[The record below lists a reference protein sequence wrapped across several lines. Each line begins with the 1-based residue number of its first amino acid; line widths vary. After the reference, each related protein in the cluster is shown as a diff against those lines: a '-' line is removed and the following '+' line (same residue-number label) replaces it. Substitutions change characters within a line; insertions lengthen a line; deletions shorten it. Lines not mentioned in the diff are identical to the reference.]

1 VQSVAVLEQRQTKVY
16 RTLIMSHAATETHS
30 HPALQHHFEN
40 MEQQREAGTLGMWVF
55 LVTEIMFFGGMF
67 LAYTLY
73 RSEHGAAF
81 ASASN
86 HLDITLGA
94 VNTGVLILS
103 SFTMAMAVYFTQI
116 GKSRPQIFSLI
127 LTIILGLTFLGIKAV
142 EYRAKYND
150 SLIPG
155 HLIPSRPFGP
165 AVAEHGDE
173 DPHKLHLLPGATV
186 KQVELFYWIY
196 FAMTG
201 MHALHMIIGAG
212 LLTFLLIFSI
222 KGRFGPEYHSPVE
235 VIGLYWHF
243 VDIVWI
249 FLFPLLYLLGRHFE
263 HG

>member
-1 VQSVAVLEQRQTKVY
+1 MA
-16 RTLIMSHAATETHS
+16 SHATTAPEVHG

-40 MEQQREAGTLGMWVF
+40 MEQQREAGTLGMWIF

-73 RSEHGAAF
+73 RSFYPAAF

-116 GKSRPQIFSLI
+116 GKYRPQVLCLI
-127 LTIILGLTFLGIKAV
+127 ATLVLGLTFLGIKAK
-142 EYRAKYND
+142 EYSDKYQD
-150 SLIPG
+150 HLIPGRLIPG
-155 HLIPSRPFGP
+155 HPFDP
-165 AVAEHGDE
+165 KVAEHGDT
-173 DPHKLHLLPGATV
+173 DPHKLHLLEGATV
-186 KQVELFYWIY
+186 DKVQMFYWIY

-201 MHALHMIIGAG
+201 MHAFHMIIGAG
-212 LLTFLLIFSI
+212 LLTYLIIFALRR
-222 KGRFGPEYHSPVE
+222 RFDPEYHSPVE

-249 FLFPLLYLLGRHFE
+249 FLFPLLYLLGRHLE

>member
-1 VQSVAVLEQRQTKVY
+1 MIE
-16 RTLIMSHAATETHS
+16 SHATTQEAHG

-40 MEQQREAGTLGMWVF
+40 MEQQREAGTIGMWVF
-55 LVTEIMFFGGMF
+55 LVTEIMFFCGMF

-73 RSEHGAAF
+73 RSFYPASF

-103 SFTMAMAVYFTQI
+103 SLTMALAVYFTQV
-116 GKSRPQIFSLI
+116 GKQRPQILCLV
-127 LTIILGLTFLGIKAV
+127 LTLVLGLTFLGIKAV
-142 EYRAKYND
+142 EYHDKYTD
-150 SLIPG
+150 HLIPG
-155 HLIPSRPFGP
+155 HLIASAPFGP
-165 AVAEHGDE
+165 AVQEHDQPM
-173 DPHKLHLLPGATV
+173 DPHKLHLLPGATL
-186 KQVELFYWIY
+186 KQVEMFYWIY

-212 LLTFLLIFSI
+212 LLIYLIIFSMR
-222 KGRFGPEYHSPVE
+222 GRFDPEYHGPVE

-263 HG
+263 H

>member
-1 VQSVAVLEQRQTKVY
+1 LTE
-16 RTLIMSHAATETHS
+16 SHGAEHIHG

-40 MEQQREAGTLGMWVF
+40 MEQQREAGTLGMWIF

-73 RSEHGAAF
+73 RSTYPAAF

-94 VNTGVLILS
+94 FNTAVLIFS
-103 SFTMAMAVYFTQI
+103 SFTMALSVYFTQV
-116 GKSRPQIFSLI
+116 GKRNPQIICLI
-127 LTIILGLTFLGIKAV
+127 LTLVLGLTFLGVKAV
-142 EYRAKYND
+142 EYKDKWD
-150 SLIPG
+150 SHLIPG
-155 HLIPSRPFGP
+155 KLFASHEFGP
-165 AVAEHGDE
+165 KVQLPGQPE
-173 DPHKLHLLPGATV
+173 DHHAITLLPGATL
-186 KQVELFYWIY
+186 KQVEMFYWIY

-212 LLTFLLIFSI
+212 LLTYLLIFAL
-222 KGRFGPEYHSPVE
+222 KGRFDPEYHSPVE

-249 FLFPLLYLLGRHFE
+249 FLFPLLYLLGRHLG